1 MCWKH
6 TSLDYLPVPL
16 LHRSDDSCCLCRTL
30 TPTLACGNSKPS
42 HRKRCVLVSTS
53 PSEAALLMDAETTS
67 EADQRL
73 ASLPLPLSSVIN
85 TWADSAVISHAA
97 QTLRNVLG
105 ATELWLAMMNIHFI
119 SLTIWKNQVNVQN
132 MEAFSQIGQ
141 SQSAS
146 DNWLEF
152 WYTLLNKIWRLREK

>member
-1 MCWKH
+1 
-6 TSLDYLPVPL
+6 
-16 LHRSDDSCCLCRTL
+16 
-30 TPTLACGNSKPS
+30 
-42 HRKRCVLVSTS
+42 
-53 PSEAALLMDAETTS
+53 MDAETTS